1 MVRLGCLLGI
11 VASLHFYSAIPF
23 KRAASSA
30 GVDVAAPTVAGDS
43 DSSGVVV
50 TTDQTTADTSTTFQ
64 ATTDLGSSTGKTT
77 RTTTTA
83 TTTV

>member
-30 GVDVAAPTVAGDS
+30 GVDVAAPTVF
-43 DSSGVVV
+43 GV
-50 TTDQTTADTSTTFQ
+50 QKNQ
-64 ATTDLGSSTGKTT
+64 LGS
-77 RTTTTA
+77 
-83 TTTV
+83 TVQTQQTIS